1 MINSYEQALNY
12 IHTRTRFGSQ
22 TGLHRIRELMKRLG
36 DPQKGMQFVHIAG
49 TNGKGSVTA
58 MTAEILQRSGYVTGR
73 YVSPY
78 ILEFRERMT
87 VNGEMISKELLVELT
102 DKVAAVSA
110 EMEKEGLPPTEFET
124 VTAIAFC
131 FFARMGCEIV
141 ALEVGLGG
149 NYDATNVIED
159 PVCCAITSIGLDHT
173 AILGDTVEQIAGEK
187 AGILKPN
194 VPVVCGAGLSAEAL
208 GVIYQKAAEKGCS
221 VIFPNRRNMQLDGVS
236 LTGTD
241 FTYQDKPYHTA
252 LIGVH
257 QMENTVT
264 VLEIC
269 KVLQSKG
276 FMLSKAALEEG
287 LAQVYFPARMQLLS
301 KAPIMLLDGG
311 HNPQGIEA
319 LTESLKYLGYK
330 KAHLVIGM
338 MKDKDCSSVV
348 KMLKEIAVSVRAV
361 TVNDMPRAMKASELA
376 EMFGD
381 AVPVEDLKTAIEEA
395 KADCREDEIVL
406 ICGSLYLAEQ
416 VIRLMEEKS
425 FERRACYADRGK
437 ISKNTESARL

>member
-36 DPQKGMQFVHIAG
+36 DPQNGLQFVHIAG

-58 MTAEILQRSGYVTGR
+58 MTAEILQRSGYMTGR

-78 ILEFRERMT
+78 ILEFRERMM
-87 VNGEMISKELLVELT
+87 VNGEMISKEKLIELT
-102 DKVAAVSA
+102 DKVAKVSA

-131 FFARMGCEIV
+131 FFAEMGCEIV

-149 NYDATNVIED
+149 NYDATNVIEN
-159 PVCCAITSIGLDHT
+159 PICCAITSIGLDHT

-194 VPVVCGAGLSAEAL
+194 TPVVCGAGLQPQAL
-208 GVIYQKAAEKGCS
+208 GVIFEKAAERNCS
-221 VIFPNRRNMQLDGVS
+221 VIYPNRRNMQLNAVS

-241 FTYQDKPYHTA
+241 FRYEDKRYHTA

-269 KVLQSKG
+269 KVLQG
-276 FMLSKAALEEG
+276 RGYMLSKVALEEG
-287 LAQVYFPARMQLLS
+287 LAKVYFPARMQLLS
-301 KAPIMLLDGG
+301 EDPIMLLDGG

-319 LTESLKYLGYK
+319 LTESLKALGYQ

-338 MKDKDCSSVV
+338 MKDKDCSAVV
-348 KMLKEIAVSVRAV
+348 DMLQQIAVSVRAV
-361 TVNDMPRAMKASELA
+361 TVNDMPRAMKAEELA
-376 EMFGD
+376 ALFSD
-381 AVPVEDLKTAIEEA
+381 AIPVMDLKSAISAA
-395 KADCREDEIVL
+395 KAQCKADEIVL

-416 VIRLMEEKS
+416 VIGLMGE
-425 FERRACYADRGK
+425 
-437 ISKNTESARL
+437 I